1 MPGVGH
7 GAETRRT
14 DATRMATKEYQAMTL
29 TKRNLK
35 RALIVVGASVVA
47 TLYVMA
53 ACLGSVGL
61 I

>member
-1 MPGVGH
+1 
-7 GAETRRT
+7 
-14 DATRMATKEYQAMTL
+14 MTL

>member
-1 MPGVGH
+1 
-7 GAETRRT
+7 
-14 DATRMATKEYQAMTL
+14 MATKEYQAMTL